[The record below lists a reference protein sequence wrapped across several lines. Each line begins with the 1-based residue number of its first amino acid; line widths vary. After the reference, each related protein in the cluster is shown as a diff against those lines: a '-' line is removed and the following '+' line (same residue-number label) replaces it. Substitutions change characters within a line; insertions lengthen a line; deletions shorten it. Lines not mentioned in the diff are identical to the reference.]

1 MGIHE
6 QSYET
11 WSGSLQS
18 RMSRIWAL
26 IVSGLGY
33 PFSRRANLV
42 VIGLMYLMILGWLF
56 LLYIF
61 ASSSAPPVFVLGNNL
76 YRSWF
81 FNHGLFGFL
90 LMILASTV
98 GATMISRDLQH
109 NALLMIFSK
118 AISRSD
124 YLISRFTTLVLFF
137 LQVTLLPA
145 LILWLGQ
152 WGMSPEDLSIGSRLR
167 DLFAITMHSFIIV
180 IPFASVVLA
189 CSSLT
194 KRPHVAAMLWVLFY
208 LLTWVFSSIL
218 ERTVDQQWCRLLWW
232 QNLTARVGEA
242 FYENRPAKTGIPF
255 VGEGGSDISP
265 LLEMGPSVP
274 GLILVGVTVLS
285 LAIIRLRLRQVEVRE

>member
-1 MGIHE
+1 MGIQD
-6 QSYET
+6 QSYEI

-18 RMSRIWAL
+18 RISRIWAL

-61 ASSSAPPVFVLGNNL
+61 ASSSTPPIFVLGNNL

-90 LMILASTV
+90 LMILSATV

-109 NALLMIFSK
+109 NALLMICSK
-118 AISRSD
+118 AISRGD
-124 YLISRFTTLVLFF
+124 YLLSRFTTLILFF

-145 LILWLGQ
+145 VILWLGQ
-152 WGMSPEDLSIGSRLR
+152 WGMSSEEISLGSRLH
-167 DLFAITMHSFIIV
+167 DLFAITMHAFTIIV
-180 IPFASVVLA
+180 PFSSVVLA

-194 KRPHVAAMLWVLFY
+194 KRPHIAAMIWVLFY

-218 ERTVDQQWCRLLWW
+218 ERTVGQEWCRLLWW

-242 FYENRPAKTGIPF
+242 FYEHRPAKMALPF
-255 VGEGGSDISP
+255 MGEGRSDMSS
-265 LLEMGPSVP
+265 LLEMGPFVP
-274 GLILVGVTVLS
+274 ALILIGVTVIS
-285 LAIIRLRLRQVEVRE
+285 LTIVRLRLRQVEVRE